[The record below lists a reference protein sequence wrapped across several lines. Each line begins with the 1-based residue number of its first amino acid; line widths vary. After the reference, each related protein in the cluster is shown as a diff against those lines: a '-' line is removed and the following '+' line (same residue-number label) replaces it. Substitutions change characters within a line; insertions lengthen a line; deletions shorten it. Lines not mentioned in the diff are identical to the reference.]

1 MKTLISLVA
10 LVLIFF
16 SGCSDDTETN
26 PSVVLQSISVTP
38 TSTILDL
45 GTTESFQATGQYSDS
60 SSKDITDTVIWS
72 LENSTGIVEE
82 VNASLSYVKA
92 VSIGSDTLQATLNGV
107 SGSAEITVV
116 EASLSMLTIT
126 PETLDLMVDRRAEFI
141 VEGLYSDGH
150 TQDLTDEATWASDDN
165 TTLKRET
172 TSDGVWYAGFNR
184 GIANVTA
191 SFDGQIGRSLVA
203 VYELAEVV
211 SIEISPKTVTL
222 AKSETQIYTAT
233 ALLDDGTRPDIS
245 SYVSYRP
252 KTDADREIVGFG
264 VNGNTKSLTALRVG
278 DATVVGT
285 YNEETNLSDEATVT
299 VVP

>member
-26 PSVVLQSISVTP
+26 PSVVLQSISVAP

-45 GTTESFQATGQYSDS
+45 GTTESFQATGLYSDS

-82 VNASLSYVKA
+82 VNASLSYIKA
-92 VSIGSDTLQATLNGV
+92 VSMGSDTLQATLNGV

-126 PETLDLMVDRRAEFI
+126 PDTLDLMVNRRAKFS

-150 TQDLTDEATWASDDN
+150 KQDLSDEATWASDDN
-165 TTLKRET
+165 RTLKREIA
-172 TSDGVWYAGFNR
+172 SDGVYFSGVN
-184 GIANVTA
+184 GGVANVTA
-191 SFDGQIGRSLVA
+191 SFDGKIGRSLVT
-203 VYELAEVV
+203 VYGLAEVV

-222 AKSETQIYTAT
+222 EKSKTQIYTAT
-233 ALLDDGTRPDIS
+233 ALLDNGANADVS
-245 SYVSYRP
+245 SDVSYKP
-252 KTDADREIVGFG
+252 KTDADREIVAFG
-264 VNGNTKSLTALRVG
+264 INGNTKSLTALRVG
-278 DATVVGT
+278 EATVVGT
-285 YNEETNLSDEATVT
+285 YNETNLSDEATVT
-299 VVP
+299 VIP